1 LKEEEKHPERKQ
13 SVSVSIQPLTVNFGT
28 SDLEIRAGQT
38 LKLVIKVTGKSSPK
52 QMTWYCND
60 QVIVASRKIKID
72 EQPKEGTITL
82 TIPNV
87 DQSNAGIYKMKAKN
101 DAEEVSAEATVK
113 ILSKPSHP
121 TELIASDI
129 TTTSVTLSWS
139 TPGFDGGD
147 RVIRYI
153 VEKRAA
159 TRTVWQKVS
168 TTTDESCTV
177 DDLINGTKYFF
188 RVLAENNQGQSE
200 PVEVGPISL
209 TDRQGLSF
217 KIVIIVID

>member
-13 SVSVSIQPLTVNFGT
+13 SVSVSIQPLTVNFET

-101 DAEEVSAEATVK
+101 DAEEVSAEVT
-113 ILSKPSHP
+113 LQLLPSRYRGRHP
-121 TELIASDI
+121 ALMGVTEL
-129 TTTSVTLSWS
+129 SVTLSKNEQQLEQF
-139 TPGFDGGD
+139 G
-147 RVIRYI
+147 
-153 VEKRAA
+153 K
-159 TRTVWQKVS
+159 K
-168 TTTDESCTV
+168 
-177 DDLINGTKYFF
+177 
-188 RVLAENNQGQSE
+188 
-200 PVEVGPISL
+200 
-209 TDRQGLSF
+209 
-217 KIVIIVID
+217 